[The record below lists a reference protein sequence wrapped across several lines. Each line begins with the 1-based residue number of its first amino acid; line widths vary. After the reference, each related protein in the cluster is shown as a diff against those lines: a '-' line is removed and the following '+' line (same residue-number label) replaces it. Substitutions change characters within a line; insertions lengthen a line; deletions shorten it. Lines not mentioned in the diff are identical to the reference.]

1 VEDALLYA
9 VVPSLTPAQGHHD
22 PMSPLQ
28 PPSVNILDKY
38 YGEEALTL
46 YNGRVRVMG
55 GEAAHGRASGV
66 VKSDDGALDV
76 NLRLPIELG
85 GPGGGSNPE
94 QLLAAGYAACFHG
107 ALTLL
112 ASRAGVE
119 LTDLAVDAAVTF
131 ARDPMDGLFLLSAD
145 IRVSL
150 PGLDRTLAAKLVRNT
165 ERLCPYAKMF
175 RHGIDHVVAV
185 APEHES
191 PRRGGEALS

>member
-1 VEDALLYA
+1 
-9 VVPSLTPAQGHHD
+9 
-22 PMSPLQ
+22 MSPLQ
-28 PPSVNILDKY
+28 PPPTSLLDKY
-38 YGEEALTL
+38 YGEEAQPL
-46 YNGRVRVMG
+46 YIGRVRVTG

-66 VKSDDGALDV
+66 VRSDDGALEVD
-76 NLRLPIELG
+76 LRLPIELG

-112 ASRAGVE
+112 AKRADIV
-119 LTDLAVDAAVTF
+119 LTNLTVDAAVTF

-150 PGLDRTLAAKLVRNT
+150 PGLDRALAAELVRNT
-165 ERLCPYAKMF
+165 ERICPYAKMF

-185 APEHES
+185 ALEHES
-191 PRRGGEALS
+191 PGLDGEISR